1 MTRRVGGVAL
11 LLFGSGLTALV
22 YQVAWLREL
31 RLVFG
36 ASTPATSAVL
46 AIFLGGLGFG
56 SLVLGQRVDAIEKP
70 LLFYGRLELAIAG
83 LAAVSPAL
91 VWLVRASYIAVGGST
106 LLGAFFGTLVR
117 LVLSALVLGLPT
129 FLMGGTLPAATRAV
143 ETEEDA
149 SRTRVALLYGTNT
162 LGAVAGASLA
172 NFVLLE
178 KIGTRATLWSA
189 CAINVAVG
197 LLACW
202 WGSRLVVRE
211 REREAPPAP
220 PKSRKKD
227 SPREKTLRRVAESEA
242 APRFILVASGV
253 VGFAFMLME
262 LVWYR
267 MLVPLLG
274 GSTYSFGLILAV
286 ALLGIGLGGA
296 AYALRRSDRVP
307 TLTTLGLT
315 CGIEAAVIAVPFALG
330 DFVALLAVLSRS
342 FGAFGFAGYIASWTA
357 VTALVVLPAAFVAG
371 IQFPILI
378 ALLGRGR
385 EDVGRHVGLAYAAN
399 TLGGILGALAGGFG
413 LLPLLSA
420 PGTWRLVVVLLA
432 GLAVVSAFVSR
443 APSRLPLRAAS
454 WLAALAG
461 IALACA
467 RGPTAAWRHSPIGAG
482 RVELEKASP
491 NVVTHFLNERRRLVD
506 WQAEGVESSVGLLR
520 TSDGFSFALNGK
532 IDGNSRMDAA
542 TQVMGGLLGA
552 ALQPGTRRALVI
564 GLGTG
569 STGGWLA
576 QVPGIERVD
585 VIELEPSV
593 LEVGRACAPVN
604 AKAMENPRV
613 RITLGD
619 AREVLLTSREKYDL
633 IFSEPSNPYRA
644 GIASLFTREFYRS
657 VRDRLAPAGFF
668 IQWTQAYEV
677 DGQTVRTVYA
687 TLSDVFPSVETF
699 RGKRN
704 DLLLVGSLE
713 PIAYSAQTLRARLE
727 TEPFRGAM
735 EKAWRVTGLE
745 GLASHYLAGPGLAR
759 AIAAQQAGRLNTDD
773 RNRIEFAVARSL
785 GSTALFDSE
794 EIRRL
799 AAARG
804 ENRLPIGEEIYWKL
818 VERNRQATTVAEAS
832 IPIRE
837 ADADPQDL
845 ARAAAYAGFLQGR
858 LDTVLAPF
866 RAEGRAPDAGT
877 ELTMVTEAL
886 VQAMDPS
893 ARESIEKLAASQ
905 PTEAAS
911 LRARYHWR
919 QGNLQEAVK
928 DLELT
933 YQRYREDPWP
943 LPFVMKRS
951 LLVAADIAAREPSL
965 APRLYE
971 ALAQPFSLRL
981 LEDERVAALLVVASY
996 VSFEKYAEA
1005 LSGIEPNV
1013 PWERP
1018 LLSRRA
1024 QAYEKIRHPL
1034 AARARRDLELFLKR
1048 EPRPFDEGLSAA
1060 PEGPR

>member
-1 MTRRVGGVAL
+1 
-11 LLFGSGLTALV
+11 
-22 YQVAWLREL
+22 
-31 RLVFG
+31 
-36 ASTPATSAVL
+36 
-46 AIFLGGLGFG
+46 
-56 SLVLGQRVDAIEKP
+56 
-70 LLFYGRLELAIAG
+70 
-83 LAAVSPAL
+83 
-91 VWLVRASYIAVGGST
+91 
-106 LLGAFFGTLVR
+106 
-117 LVLSALVLGLPT
+117 
-129 FLMGGTLPAATRAV
+129 
-143 ETEEDA
+143 
-149 SRTRVALLYGTNT
+149 
-162 LGAVAGASLA
+162 
-172 NFVLLE
+172 
-178 KIGTRATLWSA
+178 
-189 CAINVAVG
+189 
-197 LLACW
+197 
-202 WGSRLVVRE
+202 
-211 REREAPPAP
+211 
-220 PKSRKKD
+220 
-227 SPREKTLRRVAESEA
+227 
-242 APRFILVASGV
+242 
-253 VGFAFMLME
+253 MLME

-267 MLVPLLG
+267 MLAPLLG
-274 GSTYSFGLILAV
+274 GSTYGFGLILAV

-296 AYALRRSDRVP
+296 AYALRRSGRVP

-330 DFVALLAVLSRS
+330 DSVALLAVLSRS
-342 FGAFGFAGYIASWTA
+342 LGAFGFAGYIASWTA

-385 EDVGRHVGLAYAAN
+385 ENVGRHVGLAYAAN

-420 PGTWRLVVVLLA
+420 PGTWRLVAVLLA
-432 GLAVVSAFVSR
+432 GLAVLSAFVSR

-491 NVVTHFLNERRRLVD
+491 NVVTHFLHERRRLIE

-520 TSDGFSFALNGK
+520 TSEGFSFALNGK

-552 ALQPGTRRALVI
+552 VLQPGTRRALVI

-569 STGGWLA
+569 STAGWLA

-657 VRDRLAPAGFF
+657 VRDRLAPAGLF

-704 DLLLVGSLE
+704 DLLLVGSLQ
-713 PIAYSAQTLRARLE
+713 PVAYSAPALRVRLE

-759 AIAAQQAGRLNTDD
+759 AIAAQEAGRLNTDD

-818 VERNRQATTVAEAS
+818 VERNRQATTMAEAS

-845 ARAAAYAGFLQGR
+845 ARSAAYAGFLQGR
-858 LDTVLAPF
+858 LDAVLAPF

-886 VQAMDPS
+886 VQAMDP
-893 ARESIEKLAASQ
+893 AAQESLEKLAVSQ

-911 LRARYHWR
+911 LQARYHWR

-951 LLVAADIAAREPSL
+951 LSVAADIAAREPSL

-971 ALAQPFSLRL
+971 ALAPPFTLRL

-996 VSFEKYAEA
+996 VSFEKYAQA

-1034 AARARRDLELFLKR
+1034 AARARQDLQLFLKR
-1048 EPRPFDEGLSAA
+1048 EPRPFDEGLSVASE
-1060 PEGPR
+1060 PGR

>member
-1 MTRRVGGVAL
+1 MTRRVGGVSL

-70 LLFYGRLELAIAG
+70 LQFYGRLELAIAS
-83 LAAVSPAL
+83 LAAVTPAL
-91 VWLVRASYIAVGGST
+91 VWVVRAGYVGVGGST
-106 LLGAFFGTLVR
+106 SLGAFFGTLVR

-149 SRTRVALLYGTNT
+149 SRTRVALLYGMNT
-162 LGAVAGASLA
+162 LGAVAGAALA

-189 CAINVAVG
+189 CVINVAVG
-197 LLACW
+197 LLAWW
-202 WGSRLVVRE
+202 WGSRIVVQE
-211 REREAPPAP
+211 PEAAP
-220 PKSRKKD
+220 VPQKGRKKE
-227 SPREKTLRRVAESEA
+227 SPREKAPRRVAESEPT
-242 APRFILVASGV
+242 PRFILVVSGV

-267 MLVPLLG
+267 MLAPLLG

-286 ALLGIGLGGA
+286 ALLGIGSGGA

-315 CGIEAAVIAVPFALG
+315 CGMEAAVIALPFALG

-342 FGAFGFAGYIASWTA
+342 LGAFGFAGYIAGWTA

-413 LLPLLSA
+413 LLPLLTA
-420 PGTWRLVVVLLA
+420 PGSWRLVVFLLG
-432 GLAVVSAFVSR
+432 GLAVVLVFLGRGQSR
-443 APSRLPLRAAS
+443 FALRSVA
-454 WLAALAG
+454 WMTALAG

-491 NVVTHFLNERRRLVD
+491 NFVTHFLNERRRLME
-506 WQAEGVESSVGLLR
+506 WEAEGIESSVGLLR

-532 IDGNSRMDAA
+532 IDGNSRMDAG

-552 ALQPGTRRALVI
+552 ALQPSTRRALVI

-585 VIELEPSV
+585 VVELEPAV

-613 RITLGD
+613 RITLSD

-657 VRDRLAPAGFF
+657 VRDRLTAAGLF

-704 DLLLVGSLE
+704 DLLLVASLQ
-713 PIAYSAQTLRARLE
+713 PIAYSASNLRARLE

-735 EKAWRVTGLE
+735 EKAWRVSGLE

-759 AIAAQQAGRLNTDD
+759 AIAAQEGGRLNTDD

-785 GSTALFDSE
+785 GSTALFDSQ

-799 AAARG
+799 ARERG
-804 ENRLPIGEEIYWKL
+804 EDRLPVGEEIYWRL

-832 IPIRE
+832 IPVRD

-858 LDTVLAPF
+858 LDTVLAAF

-877 ELTMVTEAL
+877 ELTMVSEAL
-886 VQAMDPS
+886 VQAMDP
-893 ARESIEKLAASQ
+893 AAQESIEKLAASQ

-943 LPFVMKRS
+943 LPFVMRRS
-951 LLVAADIAAREPSL
+951 LSVAADIAARDPSL
-965 APRLYE
+965 APRLYDS
-971 ALAQPFSLRL
+971 LAQPFSLRL
-981 LEDERVAALLVVASY
+981 LEDERVAALLGIASY

-1005 LSGIEPNV
+1005 LAGIEPNV
-1013 PWERP
+1013 PWERAI
-1018 LLSRRA
+1018 LSRRA
-1024 QAYEKIRHPL
+1024 QAYEKTRHPL
-1034 AARARRDLELFLKR
+1034 AARARRDLDRFQER
-1048 EPRPFDEGLSAA
+1048 EPRPFDEGLSAPA
-1060 PEGPR
+1060 EPGR